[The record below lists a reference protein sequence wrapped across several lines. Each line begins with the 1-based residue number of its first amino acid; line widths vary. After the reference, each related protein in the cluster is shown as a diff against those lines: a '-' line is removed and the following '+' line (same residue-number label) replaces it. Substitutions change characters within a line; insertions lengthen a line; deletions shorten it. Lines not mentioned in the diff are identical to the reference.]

1 MRYVLHIYED
11 DSIFA
16 YETSNDGWQRLK
28 VFEGKRPEPSQI
40 IETYAELIG
49 DDDEV
54 GIQRLKLAFA
64 KLGEIVH
71 QELGVEVSS

>member
-1 MRYVLHIYED
+1 MRYVIHIYED

-16 YETSNDGWQRLK
+16 YETSDDGWHRLK
-28 VFEGKRPEPSQI
+28 VFEGKRPEPSQR
-40 IETYAELIG
+40 IETFAELVA

-64 KLGEIVH
+64 KLQDIVH
-71 QELGVEVSS
+71 QELGVEVSP